1 MKYFAPLK
9 RLPYFL
15 MQCVQLLELSELKYE
30 MLIDTD
36 TLNFP
41 LTHSC
46 NNGIIFKIDEHKF

>member
-41 LTHSC
+41 LTHS
-46 NNGIIFKIDEHKF
+46 IVVTMVLSLK